1 MFFRLAILSALCG
14 FGFFFPLARAPFYTE
29 GEARKALAVLDVVGG
44 GDWLFSSPIAD
55 GSSSRLFYWVAWLSS
70 LVFGQVNEP
79 AVRFPSAFFA
89 SLGVVVLY
97 LFGRKLYGSRV
108 AFLSGLI
115 LATSLGYAGLA
126 ITANVH
132 MTACFLIIASL
143 AVFYLLYLNRL
154 KGLWWYAF
162 YLAFGTTL
170 LAGGLSTFM
179 LSGSIIGVFL
189 IFAKQRDFLRRLCFH
204 RGVILTIGI
213 AVFHYAAGFA
223 TAGEAF
229 LRDGLSAQIFEQLH
243 PRILYYYFPKYLFL
257 VGFPWSLLWPAVI
270 VGCMRRPRPRDDSL
284 FFMVWAF
291 VPLFFFAFSSVRQL
305 PSLLALT
312 PPLALLTARWSQES
326 AIQSAAAQRA
336 LAGFFALFGVV
347 CAALF
352 LGALGGSDLAWVFSV
367 VFFIVKPEHHGIIAA
382 LRDSVSET
390 RWWLLVFAGLSVV
403 IGASMGRELLKGR
416 LERSPPLLALLFLTG
431 WSFAQST
438 IVPAVARERSDR
450 SFVMEVKKLL
460 TEGSKLYLWDG
471 RFDNSQLFFYYGSR
485 IPMLSEVR
493 SLLTTLRS
501 PEAYVIMRE
510 EDWRA
515 MDADRGLPAPI
526 LRSGGSTVAFE
537 QRRVLIRGRWDGDRA
552 GG

>member
-1 MFFRLAILSALCG
+1 
-14 FGFFFPLARAPFYTE
+14 
-29 GEARKALAVLDVVGG
+29 
-44 GDWLFSSPIAD
+44 
-55 GSSSRLFYWVAWLSS
+55 
-70 LVFGQVNEP
+70 
-79 AVRFPSAFFA
+79 
-89 SLGVVVLY
+89 
-97 LFGRKLYGSRV
+97 
-108 AFLSGLI
+108 
-115 LATSLGYAGLA
+115 
-126 ITANVH
+126 
-132 MTACFLIIASL
+132 
-143 AVFYLLYLNRL
+143 
-154 KGLWWYAF
+154 
-162 YLAFGTTL
+162 
-170 LAGGLSTFM
+170 
-179 LSGSIIGVFL
+179 
-189 IFAKQRDFLRRLCFH
+189 
-204 RGVILTIGI
+204 
-213 AVFHYAAGFA
+213 
-223 TAGEAF
+223 
-229 LRDGLSAQIFEQLH
+229 
-243 PRILYYYFPKYLFL
+243 
-257 VGFPWSLLWPAVI
+257 
-270 VGCMRRPRPRDDSL
+270 MRRPRPRDDDSF

-291 VPLFFFAFSSVRQL
+291 VTLFFFAFSPVRQL

-312 PPLALLTARWSQES
+312 PPLALLTARWSQEG

-336 LAGFFALFGVV
+336 LVGFFALFGVV

-352 LGALGGSDLAWVFSV
+352 LGALAGSDLAWVFSV